1 MDELYVTSASAATS
15 GDSVD
20 KFPDSGHLYVVKGL
34 GFEGRER
41 TRFSGKLP
49 VNLADIPNQ

>member
-15 GDSVD
+15 GDSVE

-49 VNLADIPNQ
+49 L